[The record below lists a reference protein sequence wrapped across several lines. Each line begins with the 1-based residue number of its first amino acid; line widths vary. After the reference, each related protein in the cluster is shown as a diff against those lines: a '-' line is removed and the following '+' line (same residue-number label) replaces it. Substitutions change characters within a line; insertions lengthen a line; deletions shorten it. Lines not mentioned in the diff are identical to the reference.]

1 MAKVEIKYK
10 RGGKIKSMDE
20 RYAKALVGAKM
31 AEYVTE
37 SDATKQT
44 YKTRELKAETVK
56 PEPKKRGPKPKVKP
70 EEIEPAK
77 EQTYSTK
84 DMSAED

>member
-10 RGGKIKSMDE
+10 RGGRVKLMDE

-37 SDATKQT
+37 SDASKQT
-44 YKTRELKAETVK
+44 YKTRELKAETVVAKKK
-56 PEPKKRGPKPKVKP
+56 PGRPKKEAV
-70 EEIEPAK
+70 EPVK